1 MTTKLSPT
9 LFELYLHPLARVI
22 DGFAARGAAPAQ
34 VEAAR
39 RSYDGLL
46 AAITTLAAGATDE
59 PSPQAQFP
67 RFMPD
72 RFREPR

>member
-22 DGFAARGAAPAQ
+22 DGFAARGAEPGQ

-39 RSYDGLL
+39 RSHAALL
-46 AAITTLAAGATDE
+46 AALELLAAGSTDE

-67 RFMPD
+67 RFVPD